1 MFFNGYIASTDLIA
15 IAPVVIFGLLGLVR
29 RQRVW
34 AGRGD
39 DRAGDLGCDPVHPP
53 VLMPRLVTT

>member
-15 IAPVVIFGLLGLVR
+15 IAAVVIFGLLGLVR

-34 AGRGD
+34 LIAMTI
-39 DRAGDLGCDPVHPP
+39 
-53 VLMPRLVTT
+53 VLVIWAAIRFIRPF